1 MFQRAQVVLVAIWL
15 IANGVTWGEE
25 SSELETLLKRPIL
38 EANQALMDVQFH
50 CVGRIPKM
58 LQVTSAED
66 WTKKADEYRQAV
78 MRDVVY
84 RGKASQW
91 RDAPARVEWLDTIEG
106 GPGYQIKK
114 LRYEVLPGMWTV
126 ALLYVPDKLEGKVPV
141 ILNVNGHSSEGKV
154 YHPKQHRCINQAKRG
169 MLALNVEWFGMGQ
182 LRTDGF
188 YHYRMNQLDLCGTS
202 GLAPFFLMMKRGI
215 DILLSL
221 EHADPERLAVTG
233 LSGGGWQTITIS
245 SFDPRVKLSV
255 PVAGYSSFVT
265 RAEHLKDL
273 GDSEQTPCD
282 LATIVDYKHMTAMM
296 APRPTLLIYNQDD
309 NCCFEAKYALQPLVD
324 AASPMF
330 ELFGKKDN
338 LRTHINY
345 DPGTHNYEQEN
356 REALYR
362 MLGDHFY
369 RGDSNFD
376 AKEIPSKDEIKT
388 AEELM
393 VELPEKN
400 DDFNSLALA
409 LAKELPRE
417 AKNKSPDA
425 RRRELAELVRFKSYD
440 IEAEQVEAQFCGDL
454 TVRSWKLKCGGW
466 HLPCVEIVP
475 KECDKVAVLCSDEGY
490 EKLGAEAR
498 RLANKGH
505 RVLMVDLTGIGRS
518 APSKAMLFSL
528 LTSAIGDRP
537 LGIVAGQLAAVAR
550 WAAKA
555 NGNSPVMLASVGPR
569 MGVTVLVAAAEETE
583 AIGGVELTGAL
594 GSLKEVI
601 EGNKGVNDWPELFC
615 FGLLEAFDIKEIA
628 GLVGPREIELREPSE
643 RAVRELGH
651 LMQE

>member
-1 MFQRAQVVLVAIWL
+1 MSQRVQVVLMAIWL
-15 IANGVTWGEE
+15 VGASVTWAAEPA
-25 SSELETLLKRPIL
+25 ELETLLRRPIL
-38 EANQALMDVQFH
+38 EADQALMDVQFY

-58 LQVTSAED
+58 PQVASAEE
-66 WTKKADEYRQAV
+66 WTKKADEYREAV
-78 MRDVVY
+78 LRDVVY
-84 RGKASQW
+84 RGKAIQW
-91 RDAPARVEWLDTIEG
+91 RDAQTRVEWLDTIEG

-126 ALLYVPDKLEGKVPV
+126 ALLYVPEKLEGKVPV
-141 ILNVNGHSSEGKV
+141 ILNVNGHSGEGKV

-221 EHADPERLAVTG
+221 EHADPDRLAVTG

-245 SFDPRVKLSV
+245 SLDPRVKLSV

-265 RAEHLKDL
+265 RTEHLKDL

-282 LATIVDYKHMTAMM
+282 LATIVDYTHMTAMM

-324 AASPMF
+324 AASPVF
-330 ELFGKKDN
+330 ELFGQKDN

-369 RGDSNFD
+369 LGDPGFD

-388 AEELM
+388 ADELM
-393 VELPEKN
+393 VELPQKN
-400 DDFNSLALA
+400 EDFNSLALA

-417 AKNKSPDA
+417 AKDKTPGA
-425 RRRELAELVRFKSYD
+425 RRRELAQLVRFKSYD
-440 IEAEQVEAQFCGDL
+440 IESEQVDCQLCGDL

-466 HLPCVEIVP
+466 HLPCMEIVP
-475 KECDKVAVLCSDEGY
+475 EECGKVVVLCGDDGY
-490 EKLGAEAR
+490 EKLTAEAK
-498 RLANKGH
+498 RLADEGH
-505 RVLMVDLTGIGRS
+505 RVLMVDLTGIGKS

-528 LTSAIGDRP
+528 LASATGDRP
-537 LGIVAGQLAAVAR
+537 LGVVAGQLAAVAR
-550 WAAKA
+550 WAAKT
-555 NGNSPVMLASVGPR
+555 NGNKPVMLASLGPR
-569 MGVTVLVAAAEETE
+569 MGVTALVAAAEETE
-583 AIGGVELTGAL
+583 AVGGVELTRTL
-594 GSLKEVI
+594 GSLKAVI
-601 EGNKGVNDWPELFC
+601 ENNKGVNDWPELFC

-628 GLVGPREIELREPSE
+628 DLVRPRGVELREPSE
-643 RAVRELGH
+643 RAARE

>member
-1 MFQRAQVVLVAIWL
+1 MICRTRVVLTAIWL
-15 IANGVTWGEE
+15 AGCGVIGAAEPT
-25 SSELETLLKRPIL
+25 ELETLLKRPIL
-38 EANQALMDVQFH
+38 KADQALIDVQFY
-50 CVGRIPKM
+50 CSGRIPKM
-58 LQVTSAED
+58 PEVASTGE
-66 WTKKADEYRQAV
+66 WTKKADAYREAV
-78 MRDVVY
+78 LRDVVY
-84 RGKASQW
+84 LGKAAHW
-91 RDAPARVEWLDTIEG
+91 RDAQTRVEWLGTIEG
-106 GPGYQIKK
+106 GPGYRIKK

-126 ALLYVPDKLEGKVPV
+126 ALLYEPEKLEGKVPV
-141 ILNVNGHSSEGKV
+141 ILNVNGHSADGKV

-182 LRTDGF
+182 LRTAGF

-245 SFDPRVKLSV
+245 SLDPRVKLSV

-324 AASPMF
+324 AASPVF
-330 ELFGKKDN
+330 ELFGKKDY

-369 RGDSNFD
+369 PGDPDFN
-376 AKEIPSKDEIKT
+376 AEEIPSGDEIKT

-400 DDFNSLALA
+400 EDFNTLALA
-409 LAKELPRE
+409 LSKDLPR
-417 AKNKSPDA
+417 DA
-425 RRRELAELVRFKSYD
+425 EGRAPEDRRRELAEVVRFKRYK
-440 IEAEQVEAQFCGDL
+440 IEAEQVDTQSCGQL
-454 TVRSWKLKCGGW
+454 TVRSWKLKCGSW
-466 HLPCVEIVP
+466 NLPCVELVP
-475 KECDKVAVLCSDEGY
+475 KESNKTAVLCGDGGY
-490 EKLGAEAR
+490 EKLAAEAT
-498 RLANKGH
+498 RLTGDGY
-505 RVLMVDLTGIGRS
+505 RVLMVDLTGIGKS

-528 LTSAIGDRP
+528 LASAIGDRP

-550 WAAKA
+550 WASEV
-555 NGNSPVMLASVGPR
+555 NENEPVTLVAVGPR
-569 MGVTVLVAAAEETE
+569 MSTTAMVAAAQETK
-583 AIGGVELTGAL
+583 AVGCIELTGAL

-615 FGLLEAFDIKEIA
+615 FGLLEAFDIKQIA
-628 GLVGPREIELREPSE
+628 AMVAPRKIELRNPSE
-643 RAVRELGH
+643 RAKQELAD
-651 LMQE
+651 LL